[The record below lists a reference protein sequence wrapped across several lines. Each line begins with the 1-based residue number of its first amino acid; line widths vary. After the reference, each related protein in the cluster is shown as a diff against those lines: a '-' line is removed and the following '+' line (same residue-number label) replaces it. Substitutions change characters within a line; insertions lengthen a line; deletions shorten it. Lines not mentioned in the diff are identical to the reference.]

1 MRNTRVV
8 QNKWL
13 IIAMASCLLWA
24 CSPSQ
29 LDYKAYVQWV
39 ESDKSHLSAVKDLD
53 DFEYT
58 LIYKPLDYMV
68 AKEYLNGAITKE
80 QIDSRRKEYGKMQ
93 YYTLKIKA
101 KSSNE
106 LLGANA
112 GSEQEYYGR
121 LEYFMSAMSSD
132 LQLIDGKDTLPCLLY
147 HYERNYGL
155 APYSSF
161 VLGFDQGK
169 TPAEDKVMV
178 YDDHVLG
185 SGKVM
190 IKIKAEDIKQVPAIR
205 WN

>member
-8 QNKWL
+8 QNKWWMIGASL
-13 IIAMASCLLWA
+13 ILAA
-24 CSPSQ
+24 CQPST
-29 LDYKAYVQWV
+29 LDEKAYVQWV
-39 ESDKSHLSAVKDLD
+39 EGDKSHLSAVKELD
-53 DFEYT
+53 DISYT
-58 LIYKPLDYMV
+58 LFYKPLDYMV
-68 AKEYLNGAITKE
+68 AKERLNGAITKD
-80 QIDSRRKEYGKMQ
+80 QIDARRKECGQMQ

-101 KSSNE
+101 KGSNE

-132 LQLIDGKDTLPCLLY
+132 LSLIDGKDTLPCLLY

-169 TPAEDKVMV
+169 APAEDKVLV